1 MTSAEEKYKDII
13 RLEQPRL
20 SHQRMERIN
29 RAAQFAPFAALT
41 GFEDEIEETGRY
53 TSSRVE
59 LTEDSLSEINQGLTE
74 LYSREGEMPPVR
86 VHYFEADRYKQGG
99 KYLEITS
106 RLLSIDKRR
115 KQIQLENG
123 TVIAFSNIKELE
135 VLG

>member
-13 RLEQPRL
+13 GLKQPEL
-20 SHQRMERIN
+20 SHQRMKRLN

-53 TSSRVE
+53 TASRAE

-74 LYSREGEMPPVR
+74 LYSREADMPPVR
-86 VHYFEADRYKQGG
+86 ILYFEADRYKKGG
-99 KYLEITS
+99 KYIDVTS
-106 RLLSIDKRR
+106 RLLSIDKRK

-123 TVIAFSNIKELE
+123 RIIAFSNIKELE
-135 VLG
+135 ILG

>member
-13 RLEQPRL
+13 GLKQPAL
-20 SHQRMERIN
+20 SHQRMKRLN

-53 TSSRVE
+53 TSSRAE

-74 LYSREGEMPPVR
+74 LYSRETDMPPVR
-86 VHYFEADRYKQGG
+86 ILYFEADRYKEGG
-99 KYLEITS
+99 KYIDVTS
-106 RLLSIDKRR
+106 RLLSIDKRK

-123 TVIAFSNIKELE
+123 RIIAFSNIKEIE
-135 VLG
+135 ILG